1 VSWSNFRISPK
12 ASTWWKNLIA
22 LEKAVPNKSW
32 FLESVSRKVGNGV
45 TTLFWT
51 SKWLGE
57 APLAVV
63 FPRLFSL
70 ANQKDCMVCDLVNF
84 VGDNRLWNFSWRRN
98 LFHWE
103 EELVKRLREMLDSVV
118 FSMEEDCWRWLPD
131 LDGDFSVKSAYNLL
145 VKELLTEEELDDSL
159 VDVFGKIWE
168 SPAPSKVI
176 AFSWQLLYDR
186 IPTRSNLEA
195 RGVVCSDKPWECL
208 GCVGKVENS
217 SHLFLHCPS
226 AMKIWCEI
234 FNRLGMVIVIPPS
247 ISVLFEVVR
256 GSAKNDRIRKGF
268 MMIWHATLW
277 SIWKARNS
285 AIFSVGCFRPYVIVE
300 EIKVLSW
307 KWSLGRLKISPCL
320 FYEWCWDPGSCLLS

>member
-1 VSWSNFRISPK
+1 VTLSGVEDTWCWSPD
-12 ASTWWKNLIA
+12 
-22 LEKAVPNKSW
+22 EK
-32 FLESVSRKVGNGV
+32 
-45 TTLFWT
+45 
-51 SKWLGE
+51 GE
-57 APLAVV
+57 
-63 FPRLFSL
+63 
-70 ANQKDCMVCDLVNF
+70 
-84 VGDNRLWNFSWRRN
+84 
-98 LFHWE
+98 
-103 EELVKRLREMLDSVV
+103 
-118 FSMEEDCWRWLPD
+118 
-131 LDGDFSVKSAYNLL
+131 FSVKSAYNLL
-145 VKELLTEEELDDSL
+145 VTDFDIMEEVNGAL
-159 VDVFGKIWE
+159 VNILEQIWE

-226 AMKIWCEI
+226 AMKIWCEV
-234 FNRLGMVIVIPPS
+234 FSWLGVVIVIPPS
-247 ISVLFEVVR
+247 ISILFEVVR

-268 MMIWHATLW
+268 ILIWHATLW

-285 AIFSVGCFRPYVIVE
+285 AIFSVGSFRPNVIVD

-320 FYEWCWDPGSCLLS
+320 FYEWCWDPGICLLS

>member
-12 ASTWWKNLIA
+12 ASTWWKNIIA
-22 LEKAVPNKSW
+22 LEKAVPNKNW

-57 APLAVV
+57 ASLAVM

-70 ANQKDCMVCDLVNF
+70 ANQKDCMVCDLVHF
-84 VGDNRLWNFSWRRN
+84 DGENRLWNFSWRRN

-168 SPAPSKVI
+168 SPAPSKGI
-176 AFSWQLLYDR
+176 AFSWQL
-186 IPTRSNLEA
+186 
-195 RGVVCSDKPWECL
+195 
-208 GCVGKVENS
+208 
-217 SHLFLHCPS
+217 
-226 AMKIWCEI
+226 
-234 FNRLGMVIVIPPS
+234 
-247 ISVLFEVVR
+247 
-256 GSAKNDRIRKGF
+256 
-268 MMIWHATLW
+268 
-277 SIWKARNS
+277 
-285 AIFSVGCFRPYVIVE
+285 
-300 EIKVLSW
+300 
-307 KWSLGRLKISPCL
+307 
-320 FYEWCWDPGSCLLS
+320 